1 MATRKLNTK
10 GRREDKYKGN
20 YPSVFKKIE
29 QSDNKIKE
37 AVDNEVKE
45 KFTKS
50 TDPKDIFNE
59 LFGESK
65 K

>member
-1 MATRKLNTK
+1 MSLPSTGLSGPPG
-10 GRREDKYKGN
+10 GRVDIN
-20 YPSVFKKIE
+20 KIE
-29 QSDNKIKE
+29 SKKVEQSVNKIKE